1 MESSEISSSASD
13 FLLHFQG
20 DLSRSCREL
29 SSQDTMFPFRCSQL
43 LLSCI
48 LLVALVQLPRSE
60 SRPATEST
68 DTGETL
74 RRCRPIKPAGEN
86 IKMCF
91 LVTATVLI
99 LKKKSPLTKT
109 RCLQMLEH
117 LMGLSSLQDL
127 IYVSSGLLFR

>member
-1 MESSEISSSASD
+1 
-13 FLLHFQG
+13 
-20 DLSRSCREL
+20 
-29 SSQDTMFPFRCSQL
+29 MFPFRRSQL

-48 LLVALVQLPRSE
+48 LLFALVQLPRSE

-74 RRCRPIKPAGEN
+74 HRCRPIKPAGEN
-86 IKMCF
+86 IKLWF

-99 LKKKSPLTKT
+99 LKKKSPLNKT

-127 IYVSSGLLFR
+127 IYELWVAA